1 VIYFLDTNIC
11 IYYIN
16 GSAPIVKE
24 RLEQIPSKFIK
35 IPSMVVAELLYG
47 VEKSSR
53 REQNL
58 KRCKEFLSV
67 YDIIPFDEKAAEHY
81 AVIKAKL
88 ERKGIIIGSND
99 IAIAAIVLANNGVIV
114 SHNTAEFSRVDGL
127 NVEDWVLR

>member
-1 VIYFLDTNIC
+1 VTYFLDTNIC
-11 IYYIN
+11 IYHFN
-16 GSAPIVKE
+16 DSSPSVSS
-24 RLEQIPSKFIK
+24 RLEQVPSKSIK

-47 VEKSSR
+47 VEKSGR

-67 YDIIPFDEKAAEHY
+67 YEIIPFDEKAAEHY

-88 ERKGIIIGSND
+88 ERKGITIGGND
-99 IAIAAIVLANNGVIV
+99 MAIAATVLANKGVLI

-127 NVEDWVLR
+127 AVEDWVK

>member
-1 VIYFLDTNIC
+1 VSYFLDTNIC

-24 RLEQIPSKFIK
+24 RLERMPLESIK

-47 VEKSSR
+47 VEKSGR

-67 YDIIPFDEKAAEHY
+67 YEIIPFDEKSAEQY

-88 ERKGIIIGSND
+88 ERNGVIIGGND
-99 IAIAAIVLANNGVIV
+99 IAIAAIVLANSGVIV

-127 NVEDWVLR
+127 AVEDWVK